1 MKKHRN
7 KMKKWMAAGIA
18 LVMFAGGSTAV
29 YADHQP
35 PGLLKKKQ
43 NEQNKHN
50 KQNKQNNKWKQSSAN
65 KKRSHIKLN
74 FSDLHGLDWA
84 RKHIANLAAMRIFE
98 GYDDGTFRPHK
109 PVTRLEAVITAVRL
123 MDLREEAEA
132 ANDSNLNFKDANI
145 IQRKYPQAVG
155 YVAVAAENNLF
166 IETEDRLQPESAA
179 SRLWVATMLVKA
191 LGLEDEALK
200 KMNTKLDFKDANAI
214 PAGSV
219 GYVAVAVEKGI
230 IYGYDNGTFQPNK
243 PVTRA
248 EIAAFLDRTGQHLPD
263 FQRNSDRGELL
274 WADSDELTIFR
285 QGQIIQLPLADDVFI
300 VRGGK
305 QIRLSDLK
313 RGEEV
318 YVRTYEGEVILIEA
332 LGGADDDDAPME
344 TDAFVAEVSRVSD
357 GVIRLNH
364 DGRVRNYPIAKNAA
378 IRLWN
383 GKQGRLS
390 DVQRGSS
397 VFVRVEDGA
406 VTFIHV
412 LEYEM
417 QRFEGTLAA
426 MPDDKSIYVYRNG
439 EIQQYRLADDV
450 KIIRNDVEAKPSDL
464 TIRDVLEVQ
473 IRGGEA
479 AYIDV
484 KEPAR
489 ASDALSATIAAPVSG
504 GVITLKTKDHL
515 LQYKLDNNAFIQK
528 GSVQIDADEL
538 KAGDKAE
545 VQLLHNRVVAVKV
558 TDQSSGN
565 MSFEATLKDQVKDGR
580 ISLLLNGL
588 TLTYELAD
596 DVQVYRNDRSAGVKD
611 LRAGDEVVVL
621 VIDEKA
627 ILIHAKSVSRR

>member
-580 ISLLLNGL
+580 ISLLLDGL

>member
-1 MKKHRN
+1 MKKHRK

-580 ISLLLNGL
+580 ISLLLDGL